1 MKAISILS
9 YPLVLAALLTGCSA
23 PVGDEIPLVYSE
35 ENTGAS
41 YAVAQEYPASGLETP
56 VMELPD
62 PLAWASGKGRVKDF
76 NQWERRRNEI
86 FSQIQFYETGTKP
99 VVDRSAVS
107 ARMSGDTL
115 YVDVTVDGETLS
127 LSSRIFY
134 PDGDGPFPL
143 MIGTSRM
150 SLPRE
155 IFDERPIALMDYNER
170 QVVNYGQ
177 WGPRDS
183 RGSYAFDRL
192 YPELVDNGAY
202 ADWAWGLSRIIDGLQ
217 ILGPE
222 VTRIDVS
229 HIGVTGCSYAGK
241 MALFCGAFDE
251 RIALTIAQEPGGGG
265 AAAWRV
271 SHNIE
276 EECETLERTDYNWFK
291 ESLRENFSG
300 DRVYNLPYDRHALCA
315 MVCPRALLIL
325 GNTDYPWL
333 ADEAGY
339 VSAVAARKVW
349 EEFGIADRMGYSING
364 GHPHC
369 MLPESQ
375 YPEVEAF
382 IDRFLLGKTDVN
394 TTVLKAE
401 KFEGTTDLARWIKY

>member
-202 ADWAWGLSRIIDGLQ
+202 VDWAWGLSRIIDGLQ

-229 HIGVTGCSYAGK
+229 RIGVTGCSYAGK

-382 IDRFLLGKTDVN
+382 IDRFLLGKNDVN

>member
-1 MKAISILS
+1 MKPISILTC
-9 YPLVLAALLTGCSA
+9 PLVLAALLTGCSA

-41 YAVAQEYPASGLETP
+41 YALAQEYPASGLETP

-86 FSQIQFYETGTKP
+86 FSQIHFYETGTKP

-202 ADWAWGLSRIIDGLQ
+202 VDWAWGLSRIIDGLQ

-382 IDRFLLGKTDVN
+382 IDRFLLGKNDVN

>member
-1 MKAISILS
+1 MLNT
-9 YPLVLAALLTGCSA
+9 LVLAALVAGCSA
-23 PVGDEIPLVYSE
+23 PTGDQIPLVYSE

-41 YAVAQEYPASGLETP
+41 YAVATQFPEMGLETP
-56 VMELPD
+56 VTELPD
-62 PLAWASGKGRVKDF
+62 PLMWASGKGRVKNF
-76 NQWERRRNEI
+76 NQWEKRRNEI

-115 YVDVTVDGETLS
+115 YVDVNVNGETLS

-134 PDGDGPFPL
+134 PDDSNGPFPV

-155 IFDERPIALMDYNER
+155 LFNDRPIAIMDFNER

-177 WGPRDS
+177 WGPHDS

-192 YPELVDNGAY
+192 YPDLVDNGAY
-202 ADWAWGLSRIIDGLQ
+202 VDWAWGLSRLIDGLQ

-222 VTRIDVS
+222 ITKIDVS
-229 HIGVTGCSYAGK
+229 RIGVTGCSYAGK

-251 RIALTIAQEPGGGG
+251 RVALTIAQEPGGGG

-271 SHNIE
+271 SHTLE
-276 EECETLERTDYNWFK
+276 EVESLERTDYNWFK
-291 ESLRENFSG
+291 ESLKENFSG

-325 GNTDYPWL
+325 GNTDYQWL
-333 ADEAGY
+333 ADESGY
-339 VSAVAARKVW
+339 VSANAARKVW
-349 EEFGIADRMGYSING
+349 EEFGIGDRMGYSING

-401 KFEGTTDLARWIKY
+401 KFEGTTDLSRWIKY

>member
-1 MKAISILS
+1 MKPISILTC
-9 YPLVLAALLTGCSA
+9 PLVLAALLTGCSA

-41 YAVAQEYPASGLETP
+41 YALAQEYPATGLDTP

-202 ADWAWGLSRIIDGLQ
+202 VDWAWGLSRIIDGLQ

-382 IDRFLLGKTDVN
+382 IDRFLLGKNDVN

>member
-1 MKAISILS
+1 MKPISILTC
-9 YPLVLAALLTGCSA
+9 PLVLAALLTGCSA

-41 YAVAQEYPASGLETP
+41 YALAQEYPASGLETP

-155 IFDERPIALMDYNER
+155 IFDERPIALIYYN
-170 QVVNYGQ
+170 
-177 WGPRDS
+177 
-183 RGSYAFDRL
+183 
-192 YPELVDNGAY
+192 
-202 ADWAWGLSRIIDGLQ
+202 
-217 ILGPE
+217 
-222 VTRIDVS
+222 
-229 HIGVTGCSYAGK
+229 
-241 MALFCGAFDE
+241 
-251 RIALTIAQEPGGGG
+251 
-265 AAAWRV
+265 
-271 SHNIE
+271 
-276 EECETLERTDYNWFK
+276 
-291 ESLRENFSG
+291 
-300 DRVYNLPYDRHALCA
+300 
-315 MVCPRALLIL
+315 
-325 GNTDYPWL
+325 
-333 ADEAGY
+333 
-339 VSAVAARKVW
+339 
-349 EEFGIADRMGYSING
+349 
-364 GHPHC
+364 
-369 MLPESQ
+369 
-375 YPEVEAF
+375 
-382 IDRFLLGKTDVN
+382 
-394 TTVLKAE
+394 
-401 KFEGTTDLARWIKY
+401 

>member
-1 MKAISILS
+1 MKPTSILTC
-9 YPLVLAALLTGCSA
+9 PLVLAALLTGCSA

-202 ADWAWGLSRIIDGLQ
+202 VDWAWGLSRIIDGLQ

-382 IDRFLLGKTDVN
+382 IDRFLLGKTDVS

-401 KFEGTTDLARWIKY
+401 KFVGTTDLARWIKY

>member
-1 MKAISILS
+1 MKPTSILTC
-9 YPLVLAALLTGCSA
+9 PLVLAALLTGCSA

-86 FSQIQFYETGTKP
+86 FSQIQLYETGTKP

-155 IFDERPIALMDYNER
+155 IFDGRPIALMDYNER

-382 IDRFLLGKTDVN
+382 IDRFLLGKTDVS

-401 KFEGTTDLARWIKY
+401 KFVGTTDLARWIKY

>member
-1 MKAISILS
+1 MKPTSILTC
-9 YPLVLAALLTGCSA
+9 PLVLAALLTGCSA

-155 IFDERPIALMDYNER
+155 LFDGRPIALMDYNER

-202 ADWAWGLSRIIDGLQ
+202 VDWAWGLSRIIDGLQ

-382 IDRFLLGKTDVN
+382 IDRFLLGKNDVN

>member
-1 MKAISILS
+1 MKPISILTC
-9 YPLVLAALLTGCSA
+9 PLVLAALLTGCSA

-41 YAVAQEYPASGLETP
+41 YALAQEYPASGLETP

-202 ADWAWGLSRIIDGLQ
+202 VDWAWGLSRIIDGLQ

-382 IDRFLLGKTDVN
+382 IDRFLLGKNDVN

>member
-1 MKAISILS
+1 MKPTSILTC
-9 YPLVLAALLTGCSA
+9 PLVLAALLTGCSA

-99 VVDRSAVS
+99 VVDRSAVN

-202 ADWAWGLSRIIDGLQ
+202 VDWAWGLSRIIDGLQ

-382 IDRFLLGKTDVN
+382 IDRFLLGKNDVN

>member
-1 MKAISILS
+1 MKPISILTC
-9 YPLVLAALLTGCSA
+9 PLVLAALLTGCSA

-41 YAVAQEYPASGLETP
+41 YALAQEYPATGLDTP

-155 IFDERPIALMDYNER
+155 IFDGRPIALMDYNER

-202 ADWAWGLSRIIDGLQ
+202 VDWAWGLSRIIDGLQ

-382 IDRFLLGKTDVN
+382 IDRFLLGKNDVN

>member
-1 MKAISILS
+1 MKPISILTC
-9 YPLVLAALLTGCSA
+9 PLVLAALLTGCSA

-41 YAVAQEYPASGLETP
+41 YALAQEYPASGLETP

-99 VVDRSAVS
+99 VVDRSAVN

-115 YVDVTVDGETLS
+115 YVDVTVGGETLS

-155 IFDERPIALMDYNER
+155 LFDGRPIALMDYNER

-202 ADWAWGLSRIIDGLQ
+202 VDWAWGLSRIIDGLQ

-382 IDRFLLGKTDVN
+382 IDRFLLGKNDVN

>member
-202 ADWAWGLSRIIDGLQ
+202 VDWAWGLSRIIDGLQ

-382 IDRFLLGKTDVN
+382 IDRFLLGKNDVN

>member
-1 MKAISILS
+1 MKPISILTC
-9 YPLVLAALLTGCSA
+9 PLVLAALLTGCSA

-41 YAVAQEYPASGLETP
+41 YAVAQEYPASGLVTP

-115 YVDVTVDGETLS
+115 YVDVTVDGEKLS

-155 IFDERPIALMDYNER
+155 IFDGRPIALMDYNER

-202 ADWAWGLSRIIDGLQ
+202 VDWAWGLSRIIDGLQ

-382 IDRFLLGKTDVN
+382 IDRFLLGKNDVN

>member
-1 MKAISILS
+1 MKPISILTC
-9 YPLVLAALLTGCSA
+9 PLVLAALLTGCSA

-41 YAVAQEYPASGLETP
+41 YALAQEYPASGLETP

-155 IFDERPIALMDYNER
+155 IFDGRPIALMDYNER

-202 ADWAWGLSRIIDGLQ
+202 VDWAWGLSRIIDGLQ

-382 IDRFLLGKTDVN
+382 IDRFLLGKNDVN

>member
-1 MKAISILS
+1 MKPTSILTC
-9 YPLVLAALLTGCSA
+9 PLVLAALLTGCSA

-99 VVDRSAVS
+99 VVDRSAVN

-115 YVDVTVDGETLS
+115 YVDVTVGGETLS

-155 IFDERPIALMDYNER
+155 LFDGRPIALMDYNER

-202 ADWAWGLSRIIDGLQ
+202 VDWAWGLSRIIDGLQ

-229 HIGVTGCSYAGK
+229 RIGVTGCSYAGK

-394 TTVLKAE
+394 TTVLKAG
-401 KFEGTTDLARWIKY
+401 KFEGTTDLSRWIKY

>member
-1 MKAISILS
+1 MKPTSILTC
-9 YPLVLAALLTGCSA
+9 PLVLAALLTGCSA

-76 NQWERRRNEI
+76 NQWEKRRNEI

-155 IFDERPIALMDYNER
+155 LFDGRPIALMDYNER

-291 ESLRENFSG
+291 ESLKENFSG

-382 IDRFLLGKTDVN
+382 IDRFLLGKTDVS

-401 KFEGTTDLARWIKY
+401 KFVGTTDLARWIKY

>member
-1 MKAISILS
+1 MKPISILTC
-9 YPLVLAALLTGCSA
+9 PLVLAALLTGCSA

-41 YAVAQEYPASGLETP
+41 YALAQEYPASGLETP

-99 VVDRSAVS
+99 VVDRSAVN

-155 IFDERPIALMDYNER
+155 IFDGRPIALMDYNER

-202 ADWAWGLSRIIDGLQ
+202 VDWAWGLSRIIDGLQ

-382 IDRFLLGKTDVN
+382 IDRFLLGKNDVN

>member
-1 MKAISILS
+1 MKTTSILTC
-9 YPLVLAALLTGCSA
+9 PLVLAALLTGCSA

-115 YVDVTVDGETLS
+115 YVDVTVGGETLS
-127 LSSRIFY
+127 LYSRIFY
-134 PDGDGPFPL
+134 PDGDRPFPL

-155 IFDERPIALMDYNER
+155 IFDGRPIALMDYNER

-382 IDRFLLGKTDVN
+382 IDRFLLGKTDVS

-401 KFEGTTDLARWIKY
+401 KFVGTTDLARWIKY